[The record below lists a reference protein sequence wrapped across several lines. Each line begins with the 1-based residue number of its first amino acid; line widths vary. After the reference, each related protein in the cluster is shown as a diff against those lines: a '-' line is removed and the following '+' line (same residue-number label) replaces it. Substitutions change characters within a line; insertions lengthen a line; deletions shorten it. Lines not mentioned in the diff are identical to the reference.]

1 MSASFAYEDPL
12 LRQNLSTQ
20 QKAREI
26 FKEMGRGM
34 WKSGK
39 GFGKV
44 GALFAGIECVIESVS
59 AAVPC
64 KLGEACSLAN
74 VSIVRQMTW

>member
-12 LRQNLSTQ
+12 LRQQSQAGMNNT

-26 FKEMGRGM
+26 FKEMGRNM
-34 WKSGK
+34 WRSGK

-44 GALFAGIECVIESVS
+44 GALFAGLECAVESVRS
-59 AAVPC
+59 MSC
-64 KLGEACSLAN
+64 
-74 VSIVRQMTW
+74 IVYITWILICNIS

>member
-1 MSASFAYEDPL
+1 MSSSFAYEDPL

-34 WKSGK
+34 YRSGK

-44 GALFAGIECVIESVS
+44 GALFAG
-59 AAVPC
+59 
-64 KLGEACSLAN
+64 LFGMN
-74 VSIVRQMTW
+74 VRPPVFLLISY

>member
-12 LRQNLSTQ
+12 LRQQSQAGLNNT

-26 FKEMGRGM
+26 FKEMGRNM
-34 WKSGK
+34 WRSGK

-44 GALFAGIECVIESVS
+44 GALFAGLECAVESV
-59 AAVPC
+59 
-64 KLGEACSLAN
+64 
-74 VSIVRQMTW
+74 RTR